1 MIESPCFVFSDAH
14 IGASP
19 PDVETSLLSL
29 LRRARSEARAVV
41 INGDLFEFWFEWAH
55 VMPRGT
61 ARVLAA
67 LADLRDAG
75 VRVLWIAGNHDCWG
89 GDILRRDFGVTY
101 VVGPWRGVIAGWPTM
116 IEHGDGLR
124 EQGDGPYRAM
134 RAVFRSP
141 VVVGLFKLLPPDLA
155 VRLALLFSHTS
166 RNKRPKD
173 GGAALREV
181 ALKRLAGDPTLKLYL
196 FGHTHARLMERA
208 PGGGVLA
215 NPGAWLD
222 EPSYLRITTGL
233 IELKRLREGPDE
245 LLGEQHDRATSQ

>member
-1 MIESPCFVFSDAH
+1 MLESPCFVMSDAH

-19 PDVETSLLSL
+19 PDVEASLLTL
-29 LRRARSEARAVV
+29 LRAARSEARSVV
-41 INGDLFEFWFEWAH
+41 INGDLFEFWFEWQH
-55 VMPRGT
+55 VMPRGS

-75 VRVLWIAGNHDCWG
+75 VRVLWVAGNHDCWG
-89 GDILRRDFGVTY
+89 GDILRREFGVTY
-101 VVGPWRGVIAGWPTM
+101 VLGPWRGTIAGWQAM

-124 EQGDGPYRAM
+124 EKGDGPYRAM

-141 VVVGLFKLLPPDLA
+141 LVVGLFRLLPPDLA

-173 GGAALREV
+173 GGAALHDV
-181 ALKRLAGDPTLKLYL
+181 ALKRLAADPALELYV

-208 PGGGVLA
+208 PTGGVLA

-222 EPSYLRITTGL
+222 EPSYLRITERSV
-233 IELKRLREGPDE
+233 ELNRLRDGGHEQLAE
-245 LLGEQHDRATSQ
+245 LGRR

>member
-1 MIESPCFVFSDAH
+1 MIESPCLVFSDAH

-19 PDVETSLLSL
+19 PDVEASLLTL
-29 LRRARSEARAVV
+29 LRRARTEARAVV
-41 INGDLFEFWFEWAH
+41 INGDLFEFWFEWAQ

-61 ARVLAA
+61 ARVLSA
-67 LADLRDAG
+67 LADLRDDG
-75 VRVLWIAGNHDCWG
+75 VRVLWVAGNHDCWG
-89 GDILRRDFGVTY
+89 GDILRSDFGVTY
-101 VVGPWRGVIAGWPTM
+101 VVGPWRGEIAGWQTM

-124 EQGDGPYRAM
+124 ERGDGPYRAM

-141 VVVGLFKLLPPDLA
+141 FVIGLFKLLPPDVA
-155 VRLALLFSHTS
+155 IRLALVFSHTS

-181 ALKRLAGDPTLKLYL
+181 ALKRLSDDPTLDLYV

-222 EPSYLRITTGL
+222 EPTYLRIVEGE
-233 IELKRLREGPDE
+233 IEIRRLCEG
-245 LLGEQHDRATSQ
+245 GEESVGRFGRMVKG